1 LKRTNII
8 AVFVD
13 KDVYQSSKNDIE
25 WYATDYVQQRI
36 SNSKA
41 LVLPINTQNFKSI
54 DLVRMLEN
62 MYFD

>member
-1 LKRTNII
+1 LV

-13 KDVYQSSKNDIE
+13 KDVYQNSKSSIE
-25 WYATDYVQQRI
+25 WYATDYIQQRV

-41 LVLPINTQNFKSI
+41 IVLPINIQNFKAI